1 VTPELR
7 EGIRRSGLL
16 GLIVAY
22 HGGRWRNAE
31 WLVFRDL
38 VYFKYGP
45 FDADQLG
52 LLLEQERTA
61 GQPKALDRR
70 QRIMFGRMLQV
81 YTFSTPVYKPP
92 G

>member
-7 EGIRRSGLL
+7 DGLRRSGLL
-16 GLIVAY
+16 RLFVDY
-22 HGGRWRNAE
+22 HGGRWGHRE

-38 VYFKYGP
+38 VYSKYGT

-52 LLLEQERTA
+52 LLLEQERAA
-61 GQPKALDRR
+61 GPAVPLDRKR
-70 QRIMFGRMLQV
+70 RIQFGRTLEV
-81 YTFSTPVYKPP
+81 YTFTTPVYKPP